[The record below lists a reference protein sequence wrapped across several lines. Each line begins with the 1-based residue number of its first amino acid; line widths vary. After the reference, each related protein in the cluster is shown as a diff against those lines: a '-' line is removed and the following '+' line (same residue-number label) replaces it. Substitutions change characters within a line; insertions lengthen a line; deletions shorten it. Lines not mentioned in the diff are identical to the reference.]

1 MAIDIDDNYFSTKD
15 RLILQGCLRL
25 GFLIGLVESCLLF
38 VELGPM
44 LPGNDEVRAQLNE
57 GLFVLQDLLDGII
70 ECLAEKLD
78 GLKVGLEEVRRRL
91 EFVGHLADLGVV
103 L

>member
-1 MAIDIDDNYFSTKD
+1 
-15 RLILQGCLRL
+15 
-25 GFLIGLVESCLLF
+25 
-38 VELGPM
+38 M
-44 LPGNDEVRAQLNE
+44 LPGNDEVRAQ
-57 GLFVLQDLLDGII
+57 DGII

>member
-1 MAIDIDDNYFSTKD
+1 
-15 RLILQGCLRL
+15 
-25 GFLIGLVESCLLF
+25 
-38 VELGPM
+38 M
-44 LPGNDEVRAQLNE
+44 LPGNDEVRVQLNE

-91 EFVGHLADLGVV
+91 EFVATLQILEWCSEKLRMMRVSRR
-103 L
+103 